1 MRTLICARRAGL
13 ATVAVLATALAAHA
27 QTGVSDDRVSL
38 PEGPGSLEGV
48 GENVAMSGNMGTMTW
63 SRPIPVTAGFAGVTP
78 AVSLD
83 YDSGAGSG
91 VVGIGWRLGGVPMI
105 ERNTWRG
112 LPRYDEADDFVIDGA
127 QLVRVANDPPTYRAR
142 YEKGFVRY
150 VWLDAGDGANGYWR
164 ADYPDGSVGYFG
176 ADAAGNLVANA
187 RATDPAR
194 GGAFKYGLVEKVDVY
209 GHRMRLDWTLDGT
222 YPLVQRIGYVY
233 PNGDEPTY
241 ALTFRYEARAD
252 DTGAS
257 DLSSALGGFDLRLTR
272 RLAEITFFV
281 RGQRVRSHR
290 LHYERYDDAGGFTR
304 LTRIEQVGQRDGVYP
319 IAFDFTYSRAL
330 GGLCGGGECPGPF
343 VVDMGTIGVGLE
355 GGRTNLI
362 DINGDGLP
370 DVLHSALDEPHVFF
384 LNVPDADGGSAFG
397 EMVTSDFG
405 DANWMLDSGYTQ
417 LRDAKGD
424 GFADLINARSGRVLF
439 NEGAGDWV
447 REGPLGD
454 TAALPDFDLD
464 FEVGETELGSIRF
477 LDYDH
482 DKRIDVLRATRASTD
497 IYRNLGGGGFQRD
510 ERVVPLDAGIED
522 DNIEFADM
530 NGDGL
535 LDPVRL
541 LPDAV
546 SYRLNL
552 GYGRWTEWRAL
563 QNVQLDAADIPLTA
577 LEDLNGDGLADLVTV
592 TGGQVRV
599 SLNRNRERFFQSQ
612 TFTSQDVQGMLPV
625 RVDGVSVLFADMNAN
640 GSTDVVWID
649 REGQVDYLEL
659 YPVRPN
665 LLSRIEN
672 GIGQV
677 MDVAY
682 GTSVQQ
688 QARDA
693 TPWAFA
699 LPHPMLVVESLDI
712 WDRLSE
718 EHEIDVFRYHRLSE
732 EHEIDVFRYRD
743 GYYDGAQKQFRGY
756 ARVERLAPGDDLH
769 LDGRT
774 VETYDVGAVDP

>member
-1 MRTLICARRAGL
+1 G
-13 ATVAVLATALAAHA
+13 
-27 QTGVSDDRVSL
+27 
-38 PEGPGSLEGV
+38 
-48 GENVAMSGNMGTMTW
+48 
-63 SRPIPVTAGFAGVTP
+63 
-78 AVSLD
+78 
-83 YDSGAGSG
+83 
-91 VVGIGWRLGGVPMI
+91 
-105 ERNTWRG
+105 
-112 LPRYDEADDFVIDGA
+112 
-127 QLVRVANDPPTYRAR
+127 
-142 YEKGFVRY
+142 
-150 VWLDAGDGANGYWR
+150 GYWR
-164 ADYPDGSVGYFG
+164 VDYPDGRRAFFG
-176 ADAAGNLVANA
+176 ADSEGTIAPNA
-187 RATDPAR
+187 RAIDPER
-194 GGAFKYGLVEKVDVY
+194 GGTYEYHLVEMRDV
-209 GHRMRLDWTLDGT
+209 HDHAMRLDWAKDGNH
-222 YPLVQRIGYVY
+222 PLLQRVGYVY
-233 PNGDEPTY
+233 PDGPDSTY
-241 ALTFRYEARAD
+241 AVTLRYEDRRD
-252 DTGAS
+252 ETGGA
-257 DLSSALGGFDLRLTR
+257 DLSSALGGFDLRLQK
-272 RLAEITFFV
+272 RLAEISVFA
-281 RGQRVRSHR
+281 RDQRIRRYR
-290 LHYERYDDAGGFTR
+290 LRYEPYADAGGFTR
-304 LTRIEQVGQRDGVYP
+304 LVGLETYGQRDTLHP
-319 IAFDFTYSRAL
+319 IAFEFTYSRAL
-330 GGLCGGGECPGPF
+330 GGLCGGGACPGPF
-343 VVDMGTIGVGLE
+343 MVDMGSIGTGLE
-355 GGRTNLI
+355 SGRVNLI

-370 DVLHSALDEPHVFF
+370 DVLISPAGERHVFVM
-384 LNVPDADGGSAFG
+384 NVPDPDGGSAFG
-397 EMVTSDFG
+397 PRVNSAFG
-405 DANWMLDSGYTQ
+405 DDNWRLDSGHTQ
-417 LRDAKGD
+417 LLDADGD
-424 GFADLINARSGRVLF
+424 GFADLINSRSGRVLF
-439 NEGAGDWV
+439 NEGGGDWA
-447 REGPLGD
+447 RDGDLGD
-454 TAALPDFDLD
+454 VAALPDFDLD
-464 FEVGETELGSIRF
+464 FEVGETELGRIRF
-477 LDYDH
+477 LDYDN
-482 DKRIDVLRATRASTD
+482 DKRIDVLRSTRASTD

-510 ERVVPLDAGIED
+510 EGVVPLDAGIED

-552 GYGRWTEWRAL
+552 GFGRWTEWRAL

-592 TGGQVRV
+592 TGDQVRV
-599 SLNRNRERFFQSQ
+599 SLNRNGERFFQSQ
-612 TFTSQDVQGMLPV
+612 TFTSDDVQGMLPV

-699 LPHPMLVVESLDI
+699 LPHPMLVVESLDV
-712 WDRLSE
+712 WD
-718 EHEIDVFRYHRLSE
+718 RLSE

-774 VETYDVGAVDP
+774 VETYDVGAEDPYRHGLLLEAARYSDDALISVEATTYEDCAVAEVPAEP